1 MADYTIAILPE
12 SDVTISGGTILDGV
26 TQGDGSHLVGAF
38 ITLGNGPLTQLDV
51 TDSGS
56 DADFDDND
64 GNQRLDGAQT
74 FDGVLFSNGTRIEA
88 EYQFE
93 LRDNDTGEI
102 YQVIGVNLR
111 NSSPAF
117 GTVEGLAFVGQF
129 PPRGVSLEVISAAEG
144 PGSSG
149 QADIPAADFVTCFTP
164 GVQIVTPE
172 GNRAICDLRPGDD
185 VINKDGEAVTI
196 RWIGRRCFD
205 HAQLLANPK
214 LCPIRISAGA
224 LGNGLPKRDLL
235 VSRQHRML
243 VQSKIAERMFGASDV
258 LVPAIALTA
267 LPGIY
272 IETDVQDVEYIH
284 LLFDA
289 HEVIF
294 AEGAPSESLFTGPM
308 ALKSVSDEALQEL
321 LSIFPQLAAED
332 YQPKP
337 ACFIPRGKQQKKLIA
352 RHVRNKKPLLS
363 NISFNA
369 SQSGWPA

>member
-26 TQGDGSHLVGAF
+26 TQGDGSHLVGEF
-38 ITLGNGPLTQLDV
+38 ITLGAGPLTQLDI

-74 FDGVLFSNGTRIEA
+74 FDGVLFSDGTRIEA

-149 QADIPAADFVTCFTP
+149 QTDIPAVDFVTCFTP
-164 GVQIVTPE
+164 GVLIETSAGP
-172 GNRAICDLRPGDD
+172 RAICDLSVGDQ
-185 VINKDGEAVTI
+185 VINKDGAAKTI
-196 RWIGRRCFD
+196 RWIGCRCFD
-205 HAQLLANPK
+205 RAALLTNPK
-214 LCPIRISAGA
+214 LCPIRITAGA
-224 LGNGLPKRDLL
+224 LGSGLPRRDLL

-243 VQSKIAERMFGASDV
+243 VQSKIAERMFGASEV

-272 IETDVQDVEYIH
+272 IENDAQSVEYIH

-308 ALKSVSDEALQEL
+308 ALRAVKGEALEEIL
-321 LSIFPQLAAED
+321 TIFPQLASED
-332 YQPKP
+332 YEPTP
-337 ACFIPRGKQQKKLIA
+337 ACFIPPGKLQKKLIA
-352 RHVRNKKPLLS
+352 RHARNNKPLL
-363 NISFNA
+363 
-369 SQSGWPA
+369 